1 MATRGRLAPM
11 QHKLAELKSTDKRE
25 RIRRALRNK
34 ERKLDQHMRILI
46 ILDSLKQLEKNR
58 NA

>member
-1 MATRGRLAPM
+1 M